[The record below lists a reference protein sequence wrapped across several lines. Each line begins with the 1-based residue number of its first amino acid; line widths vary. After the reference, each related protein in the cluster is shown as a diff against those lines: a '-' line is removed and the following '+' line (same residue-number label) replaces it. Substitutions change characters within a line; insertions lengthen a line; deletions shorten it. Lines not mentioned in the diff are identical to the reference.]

1 MLYLHG
7 SAFLHYLYAI
17 MRRMICN
24 MIMTAAMMTLMPA
37 DAAVAEDI
45 VPDNVKALSDSIK
58 AIFAPDGRTV
68 VYAPDFAVAG
78 RDVLLRGETSS
89 EAAKKALVTALERK
103 QYNVIDHMRLL
114 PDCGQLDDETYGVVN
129 LSVCNLRTKPDFSAE
144 MTSQALMGMP
154 VRVLERGGTWF
165 RVQTPDNYIAWVHP
179 AGIRRMTKA
188 ECDSWNSSRQIVVT
202 AHFGY
207 VYSEPKETS
216 QVVSDIV
223 AGDRLKL
230 IGQRG
235 RYYNVEYPDGRRGYV
250 LKGISRQ
257 LDKWRQETKQDAASI
272 ISTARS
278 MMGFPYL
285 WAGTSSKGVD
295 CSGFMRTILYMHD
308 IIIPRDASQMA
319 YVGQRVDIAPDFSN
333 LEPGDLVFFGTKAQ
347 EGKRERV
354 SHVGM
359 YIGGKRFIHSQG
371 DVHVSSFDPADELY
385 DEFNLNRLLHAVRF
399 LHLVGKDSNFTT
411 TEDNPYFHN
420 DN

>member
-7 SAFLHYLYAI
+7 YAFLHYLYTI
-17 MRRMICN
+17 MKHMVRN
-24 MIMTAAMMTLMPA
+24 MIMTAVMMLPA
-37 DAAVAEDI
+37 AVAVAEDT
-45 VPDNVKALSDSIK
+45 VPDGVKALSDSIK
-58 AIFAPDGRTV
+58 AVFAPDGRTV
-68 VYAPDFAVAG
+68 VYAPSFAVAE

-89 EAAKKALVTALERK
+89 EAAKKALVAALERE

-114 PDCGQLDDETYGVVN
+114 PDGGQLGDETYGVVN

-154 VRVLERGGTWF
+154 VRVLEREGTWF
-165 RVQTPDNYIAWVHP
+165 RVQTPDDYIAWVHP
-179 AGIRRMTKA
+179 AGIKRMTKA
-188 ECDSWNSSRQIVVT
+188 GRDSWNSSRQIVVT

-230 IGQRG
+230 IGQKG
-235 RYYNVEYPDGRRGYV
+235 KYYNVEYPDGRRGYV
-250 LKGISRQ
+250 LKGISRP
-257 LDKWRQETKQDAASI
+257 LDRWRQETGQDAASI
-272 ISTARS
+272 ISTART

-319 YVGQRVDIAPDFSN
+319 YVGQRVDIAPDFGN

-347 EGKRERV
+347 DGRRERV

-371 DVHVSSFDPADELY
+371 DVHVSSFDPADGLY

-399 LHLVGKDSNFTT
+399 LHLVGKDSSFTT
-411 TEDNPYFHN
+411 TENNPYFGN
-420 DN
+420 AD

>member
-1 MLYLHG
+1 
-7 SAFLHYLYAI
+7 
-17 MRRMICN
+17 MIRN
-24 MIMTAAMMTLMPA
+24 MMMTAAVVMLLPVPTAMAAAA
-37 DAAVAEDI
+37 DT
-45 VPDNVKALSDSIK
+45 VPDGVKALSDSIK
-58 AIFAPDGRTV
+58 AVYAPDGRTV
-68 VYAPDFAVAG
+68 VYAPSFAVAE
-78 RDVLLRGETSS
+78 RDLLLQGETSS
-89 EAAKKALVTALERK
+89 EAAKKALMEALGRER
-103 QYNVIDHMRLL
+103 YNVIDHMRLL
-114 PDCGQLDDETYGVVN
+114 PDSGQLGDETYGVVN

-154 VRVLERGGTWF
+154 VRVLEREGTWF
-165 RVQTPDNYIAWVHP
+165 RVQTPDDYIAWVHP

-188 ECDSWNSSRQIVVT
+188 GHDSWNGSRQIVVT

-230 IGQRG
+230 IGQKG
-235 RYYNVEYPDGRRGYV
+235 KYYNVEYPDGRRGYV
-250 LKGISRQ
+250 PKGISRL
-257 LDKWRQETKQDAASI
+257 LDRWRQETKQDAASV
-272 ISTARS
+272 ISTAHT

-295 CSGFMRTILYMHD
+295 CSGFMRTVLYMHD

-319 YVGQRVDIAPDFSN
+319 YVGQRVDIAPDFGN

-347 EGKRERV
+347 DGRRERV

-371 DVHVSSFDPADELY
+371 DVHVSSFDPADGLY

-399 LHLVGKDSNFTT
+399 LHLVGKDRNFTT
-411 TEDNPYFHN
+411 TETNPYFGN
-420 DN
+420 AD

>member
-1 MLYLHG
+1 MKH
-7 SAFLHYLYAI
+7 I
-17 MRRMICN
+17 IRN
-24 MIMTAAMMTLMPA
+24 MIMTAAVMLLIPSP
-37 DAAVAEDI
+37 AAVAD
-45 VPDNVKALSDSIK
+45 DNVQDGVKVLSDSIK
-58 AIFAPDGRTV
+58 AVYAPDSRTV
-68 VYAPDFAVAG
+68 VYAPSFAAAE
-78 RDVLLRGETSS
+78 RDVLLGGETSS
-89 EAAKKALVTALERK
+89 EAAKEALVSALGRER
-103 QYNVIDHMRLL
+103 YNVIDRMRLL
-114 PDCGQLDDETYGVVN
+114 PDHGQLGDETYGVVN

-154 VRVLERGGTWF
+154 VRVLEREGAWF

-179 AGIRRMTKA
+179 AGIKTMTKSGH
-188 ECDSWNSSRQIVVT
+188 DSWNSSRQIVVT

-216 QVVSDIV
+216 QTVSDIV

-235 RYYNVEYPDGRRGYV
+235 KFYNVEYPDGRRGYV
-250 LKGISRQ
+250 LKGISCQ
-257 LDKWRQETKQDAASI
+257 LDSWRQQTKHDAASI
-272 ISTARS
+272 IATART

-295 CSGFMRTILYMHD
+295 CSGFVRTVLYMHD

-319 YVGQRVDIAPDFSN
+319 YVGQRVDIASDFGN

-347 EGKRERV
+347 GGKRERV
-354 SHVGM
+354 SHVGI

-371 DVHVSSFDPADELY
+371 YVHVSSFDPADELY

-399 LHLVGKDSNFTT
+399 LHLVGNDSNFTT
-411 TEDNPYFHN
+411 TENNPYFGN
-420 DN
+420 AD

>member
-1 MLYLHG
+1 
-7 SAFLHYLYAI
+7 
-17 MRRMICN
+17 MIRN
-24 MIMTAAMMTLMPA
+24 MMMTAAVVLLPVPTAMAAAA
-37 DAAVAEDI
+37 DT
-45 VPDNVKALSDSIK
+45 VPDGVKALSDSIK
-58 AIFAPDGRTV
+58 AVYAPDGRTV
-68 VYAPDFAVAG
+68 VYAPSFAVAE
-78 RDVLLRGETSS
+78 RDLLLQGETSS
-89 EAAKKALVTALERK
+89 EAAKKALVEALGRER
-103 QYNVIDHMRLL
+103 YNVIDHMRLL
-114 PDCGQLDDETYGVVN
+114 PDSGQLGDETYGVVN

-154 VRVLERGGTWF
+154 VRVLEREGTWF
-165 RVQTPDNYIAWVHP
+165 RVQTPDDYIAWVHP

-188 ECDSWNSSRQIVVT
+188 EHDSWNGSRQIVVT

-230 IGQRG
+230 IGQKG
-235 RYYNVEYPDGRRGYV
+235 KFYNVEYPDGRRGYV

-257 LDKWRQETKQDAASI
+257 LDRWRQETKQDAASV
-272 ISTARS
+272 ISTAHT

-295 CSGFMRTILYMHD
+295 CSGFMRTVLYMHD

-319 YVGQRVDIAPDFSN
+319 YVGQRVDIASDFGN

-347 EGKRERV
+347 DGRRERV

-371 DVHVSSFDPADELY
+371 DVHVSSFDPADDLY

-399 LHLVGKDSNFTT
+399 LHLVGKDRNFTT
-411 TEDNPYFHN
+411 TETNPYFGN
-420 DN
+420 AD